1 MNPSGKSVAILF
13 SGGTDST
20 LTAALLQESFEI
32 IHLITYDRF
41 GFHSTDNTG
50 LQTQLLKDK
59 YGDERFIH
67 TILNVDKLFKHI
79 SYENYFENIKKHGLF
94 NLSTCGLC
102 KLSMHVRTIKYCI
115 DNEVFF
121 VADGANQAMSME
133 PAQMKPVI
141 DEMKNMYAHFGI
153 TYFNPVFNMEGPEDK
168 DFIDK
173 ANNKLLAR
181 ESDYSVASFE
191 NQNTPGFKLYK
202 MGLAP
207 SPNVKGSDYDKK
219 RQPRCFQ
226 FIVFNIF
233 ALKYFM
239 VNKTY
244 EEYSSLTVDFYSDKI
259 KAMIKLVEN
268 REKKLFKKIL
278 E

>member
-1 MNPSGKSVAILF
+1 MNPSGKAVAILF

-20 LTAALLQESFEI
+20 LTAAMLQENFEKV
-32 IHLITYDRF
+32 HLVTYDRF
-41 GFHSTDNTG
+41 GFHATDNTAI
-50 LQTQLLKDK
+50 QTQALKEK
-59 YGDERFIH
+59 YGEERFVH
-67 TILNVDKLFKHI
+67 TFLNVDKLFQHV

-115 DNEVFF
+115 DNEVYF
-121 VADGANQAMSME
+121 VADGANQAMTME

-141 DEMKNMYAHFGI
+141 DEMKRMYAHFGI
-153 TYFNPVFNMEGPEDK
+153 TYFNPVFEMDGPEDK
-168 DFIDK
+168 DFINK
-173 ANNKLLAR
+173 SNAKLLAR

-191 NQNTPGFKLYK
+191 NEKTPGFKLYK

-226 FIVFNIF
+226 FIIFNIF

-239 VNKTY
+239 ANKTY
-244 EEYSSLTVDFYSDKI
+244 EEYTDLTTKFYSDKI
-259 KAMIKLVEN
+259 KSMIKLIEN
-268 REKKLFKKIL
+268 RNDKKVKEMLD
-278 E
+278 

>member
-1 MNPSGKSVAILF
+1 MNPSGKAVAILF

-20 LTAALLQESFEI
+20 LTAAMLQENFEKV
-32 IHLITYDRF
+32 HLVTYDRF
-41 GFHSTDNTG
+41 GFHATDNTAV
-50 LQTQLLKDK
+50 QTQALKEK
-59 YGDERFIH
+59 YGEDRFIH
-67 TILNVDKLFKHI
+67 TFLNVDKLFQHV

-115 DNEVFF
+115 DNDVYF
-121 VADGANQAMSME
+121 VADGANQAMTME

-141 DEMKNMYAHFGI
+141 DEMKRMYAHFGI
-153 TYFNPVFNMEGPEDK
+153 TYFNPVFEMDGPEDK
-168 DFIDK
+168 DFINK
-173 ANNKLLAR
+173 SNAKLLAR

-191 NQNTPGFKLYK
+191 NEKTPGFRLYK

-226 FIVFNIF
+226 FIIFNIF

-239 VNKTY
+239 ANKTY
-244 EEYSSLTVDFYSDKI
+244 EEYTDLTTKFYSDKI
-259 KAMIKLVEN
+259 KSMIKLIEN
-268 REKKLFKKIL
+268 RNDKKVKEMLD
-278 E
+278 

>member
-1 MNPSGKSVAILF
+1 MNPSGKAVAILF

-20 LTAALLQESFEI
+20 LTAAMLQENFEKV
-32 IHLITYDRF
+32 HLVTYDRF
-41 GFHSTDNTG
+41 GFHSTDNTAV
-50 LQTQLLKDK
+50 QTQALKEK
-59 YGDERFIH
+59 YGEDRFIH
-67 TILNVDKLFKHI
+67 TFLNVDKLFQHV

-115 DNEVFF
+115 DNEVYF
-121 VADGANQAMSME
+121 VADGANQAMTME

-141 DEMKNMYAHFGI
+141 DEMKRMYAHFGI
-153 TYFNPVFNMEGPEDK
+153 TYFNPVFEMDGPEDK
-168 DFIDK
+168 DFVNK
-173 ANNKLLAR
+173 SNAKLLATQ
-181 ESDYSVASFE
+181 SDYSVASFE
-191 NQNTPGFKLYK
+191 NEKTPGFKLYK

-226 FIVFNIF
+226 FIIFNIF

-239 VNKTY
+239 ANKTY
-244 EEYSSLTVDFYSDKI
+244 EEYTELTTQFYSDKI
-259 KAMIKLVEN
+259 KSMVKLIEN
-268 REKKLFKKIL
+268 RNDKKVKEML

>member
-1 MNPSGKSVAILF
+1 MNPSGKAVAILF

-20 LTAALLQESFEI
+20 LTAAMLQENFEKV
-32 IHLITYDRF
+32 HLVTYDRF
-41 GFHSTDNTG
+41 GFHATDNTAV
-50 LQTQLLKDK
+50 QTQALKER
-59 YGDERFIH
+59 YGEDRFVH
-67 TILNVDKLFKHI
+67 TFLNVDKLFQHV

-115 DNEVFF
+115 DNEVYF
-121 VADGANQAMSME
+121 VADGANQAMTME

-141 DEMKNMYAHFGI
+141 DEMKRMYAHFGI
-153 TYFNPVFNMEGPEDK
+153 TYFNPVFEMDGPEDK
-168 DFIDK
+168 DFINK
-173 ANNKLLAR
+173 SNAKLLAR

-191 NQNTPGFKLYK
+191 NEKTPGFRLYK

-226 FIVFNIF
+226 FIIFNIF

-239 VNKTY
+239 ANKTY
-244 EEYSSLTVDFYSDKI
+244 EEYTDLTTKFYSDKI
-259 KAMIKLVEN
+259 KSMIKLIEN
-268 REKKLFKKIL
+268 RNDKKVKEMLD
-278 E
+278 

>member
-1 MNPSGKSVAILF
+1 MNPSGKAVAILF

-20 LTAALLQESFEI
+20 LTAAMLQENFEKV
-32 IHLITYDRF
+32 HLVTYDRF
-41 GFHSTDNTG
+41 GFHATDNTAV
-50 LQTQLLKDK
+50 QTKALKEK
-59 YGDERFIH
+59 YGEERFVH
-67 TILNVDKLFKHI
+67 TFLNVDKLFQHV

-115 DNEVFF
+115 DNEVYF
-121 VADGANQAMSME
+121 VADGANQAMTME

-141 DEMKNMYAHFGI
+141 DEMKRMYAHFGI
-153 TYFNPVFNMEGPEDK
+153 TYFNPVFEMDGPEDK
-168 DFIDK
+168 DFINK
-173 ANNKLLAR
+173 SNAKLLAR

-191 NQNTPGFKLYK
+191 NEKTPGFKLYK

-226 FIVFNIF
+226 FIIFNIF

-239 VNKTY
+239 ANKTY
-244 EEYSSLTVDFYSDKI
+244 EEYTDLTTKFYSDKI
-259 KAMIKLVEN
+259 KSMIKLIEN
-268 REKKLFKKIL
+268 RNDKKVKEMLD
-278 E
+278 